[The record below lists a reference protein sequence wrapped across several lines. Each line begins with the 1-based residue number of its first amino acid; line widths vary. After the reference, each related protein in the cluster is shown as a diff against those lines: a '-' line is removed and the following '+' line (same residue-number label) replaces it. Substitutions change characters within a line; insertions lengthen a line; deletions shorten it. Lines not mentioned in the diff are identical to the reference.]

1 MADFVDKC
9 SMNYMPQKHGEHCDK
24 YGKVTKSQMRKL
36 KSTYQIEESNQPID

>member
-9 SMNYMPQKHGEHCDK
+9 LMNYMPQKHGEYYDK
-24 YGKVTKSQMRKL
+24 YGKVTKSQMRKI